1 MTFLCSERSVTCR
14 LFYILNSTLLYRIT
28 ILYCYNPSV
37 NITHTQKLSNE
48 DITLDSF
55 FYTFL
60 FLEFSFYYNFMLKS
74 SFIIL
79 NIRRNHDVCQRRKQD
94 SYATCDAALV
104 LHKKCNGC
112 FTNAAH
118 VKTCLSPL
126 TYVTMNTGRGYRLK

>member
-37 NITHTQKLSNE
+37 NITHTQKLSNK

-60 FLEFSFYYNFMLKS
+60 FLKFSFYYNFMLTS
-74 SFIIL
+74 CFIIL
-79 NIRRNHDVCQRRKQD
+79 NIRRCHDFCQRRKQH
-94 SYATCDAALV
+94 STSDAVLV
-104 LHKKCNGC
+104 LYKECNGC
-112 FTNAAH
+112 FTN

-126 TYVTMNTGRGYRLK
+126 PYVTMSTDRGYRLK